1 MTVHELVLK
10 SRSYRGYNEKRQI
23 TKDELLSLAE
33 CARLCPSSVN
43 KQPLKYYLAWER
55 DEVEKIQALTRWAR
69 ALPELELPHLG
80 MRPTAFI
87 VIVQDTRIDS
97 NLARYQRDVGI
108 VAQTMLLAATER
120 GLGGC
125 MIGNFSAGSVRE
137 ALGLSETLSPMLVV
151 ALGEPAEEIQLTEIG
166 PDGDTNYYRDE
177 RDVHYVPKRKLSDLV
192 LTREIKKNS
201 ESNA

>member
-23 TKDELLSLAE
+23 TKDELISLAE

-69 ALPELELPHLG
+69 ALPELELPHPG

-87 VIVQDTRIDS
+87 VIVQDTQIDP
-97 NLARYQRDVGI
+97 NQARYQRDVGI
-108 VAQTMLLAATER
+108 VAQTILLAATEQ

-125 MIGNFSAGSVRE
+125 MIGNFSAGPVRE
-137 ALGLSETLSPMLVV
+137 ALGLPETLSPMLIV

-166 PDGDTNYYRDE
+166 PDGDTSYYRDE

-192 LTREIKKNS
+192 LTREKNVS
-201 ESNA
+201 SKSNV